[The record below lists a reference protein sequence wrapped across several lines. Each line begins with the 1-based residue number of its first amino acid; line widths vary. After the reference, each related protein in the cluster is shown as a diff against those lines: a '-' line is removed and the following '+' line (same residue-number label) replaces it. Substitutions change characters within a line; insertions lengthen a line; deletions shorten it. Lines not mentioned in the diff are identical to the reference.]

1 MPSAPG
7 LPSREQTGRVMAI
20 VVDDL
25 RMSFRS
31 TVDVRT
37 MLNRYVDRQFRPG
50 DLVAIIRTAGGAGAL
65 QQFTSDRRL
74 LKAAVERV
82 RASARVL
89 PSPDPSGPWEGDGEG
104 LADRFERDVTLEGSL
119 GALAYAVRGVQ
130 ALPGRK
136 TVVFVSEGF
145 ALGHGRQPAERRP
158 ARSRP
163 RHRHRQPGRRRHV
176 RHRSAGAREPGHG

>member
-1 MPSAPG
+1 
-7 LPSREQTGRVMAI
+7 MAI

-37 MLNRYVDRQFRPG
+37 MLNRYVDRQVQPG

-65 QQFTSDRRL
+65 QQFTTDRRL
-74 LKAAVERV
+74 LKAAIERI
-82 RASARVL
+82 RWSARVW
-89 PSPDPSGPWEGDGEG
+89 PFDPSGPWEGDGEG
-104 LADRFERDVTLEGSL
+104 LADRFEREVTLEGSL

-130 ALPGRK
+130 ASPGRK

-145 ALGHGRQPAERRP
+145 SLASPECQV
-158 ARSRP
+158 ARTPCPTSIT
-163 RHRHRQPGRRRHV
+163 
-176 RHRSAGAREPGHG
+176 